1 MSEAESLLPTT
12 TGVRQRK
19 SKVIT
24 AARSVMGDTL
34 VEEYDGPQMSKY
46 GHSKSLL
53 TRGLHNTCCTRCKP
67 GEVCSQYNEGYG
79 GSPYC
84 ERSYPPAGFGAFLLI
99 GFFVVQCCFVQCCG
113 RSANARRR
121 QNATRSEAVRDAARI
136 RRQARQVELRRE
148 SFAES
153 SPHELADVTIVDV
166 ADGASDIAAEEVHE
180 VKAEERRP
188 SREHGIDDFFDAVG
202 PAAYAAEAPPS

>member
-1 MSEAESLLPTT
+1 MSGRILLPP
-12 TGVRQRK
+12 
-19 SKVIT
+19 S
-24 AARSVMGDTL
+24 
-34 VEEYDGPQMSKY
+34 E
-46 GHSKSLL
+46 
-53 TRGLHNTCCTRCKP
+53 RGLSAP
-67 GEVCSQYNEGYG
+67 VPSQYNENYG

-84 ERSYPPAGFGAFLLI
+84 ERSYPPVGFGAFLLI
-99 GFFVVQCCFVQCCG
+99 GFFVFIVPCCFVQCCG

-136 RRQARQVELRRE
+136 RRQARQVELRSRRE

-180 VKAEERRP
+180 VKAEERP
-188 SREHGIDDFFDAVG
+188 SREHSTDYFFDAVG